1 MYYEQV
7 AHFAATYG
15 LIYLVILFAGA
26 LAYAFW
32 PSNKEK
38 FEKAARLPLEED

>member
-1 MYYEQV
+1 MQYEQI

-32 PSNKEK
+32 PSNRKK
-38 FEKAARLPLEED
+38 FEDAARLPLEED

>member
-1 MYYEQV
+1 MHYDQV

-15 LIYLVILFAGA
+15 LIYMFILFGAA

-38 FEKAARLPLEED
+38 FDKAARLPLEED

>member
-1 MYYEQV
+1 MHYEQI

>member
-1 MYYEQV
+1 MQYEQV
-7 AHFAATYG
+7 AQFAATYG
-15 LIYLVILFAGA
+15 LIYLVILFAGI

-32 PSNKEK
+32 PANKEK

>member
-1 MYYEQV
+1 MHYEQV

-15 LIYLVILFAGA
+15 LIYLVVLFAGA
-26 LAYAFW
+26 LVYAFW

-38 FEKAARLPLEED
+38 FDNAARLPLEED

>member
-1 MYYEQV
+1 MQYEQI

-32 PSNKEK
+32 PSNKKK
-38 FEKAARLPLEED
+38 FEDAARLPLEED

>member
-1 MYYEQV
+1 MQYEHV

-15 LIYLVILFAGA
+15 LIYLVILFVAA

-38 FEKAARLPLEED
+38 FEEAARRPLEED

>member
-1 MYYEQV
+1 MQYEQI

-32 PSNKEK
+32 PSNGKK
-38 FEKAARLPLEED
+38 FEDAARLPLEED

>member
-1 MYYEQV
+1 MHYEQV

-15 LIYLVILFAGA
+15 LIYLVGLFAGA

-32 PSNKEK
+32 PSNKDK
-38 FEKAARLPLEED
+38 FENAARLPLEED

>member
-1 MYYEQV
+1 MDYEQV

-15 LIYLVILFAGA
+15 LIYLVVLFAVA

-38 FEKAARLPLEED
+38 FENAARLPLEED

>member
-1 MYYEQV
+1 MHYEHV
-7 AHFAATYG
+7 AQFAATYG

-26 LAYAFW
+26 VAYAFW

-38 FEKAARLPLEED
+38 FEDAARLPLKED

>member
-1 MYYEQV
+1 MQYEHI

-32 PSNKEK
+32 PSNAKK
-38 FEKAARLPLEED
+38 FEDAARLPLEED

>member
-1 MYYEQV
+1 MQYEQV

-15 LIYLVILFAGA
+15 LIYLVLLFIVA

-32 PSNKEK
+32 PSNKKK
-38 FEKAARLPLEED
+38 FENAARLPLEED

>member
-1 MYYEQV
+1 MHYEQV
-7 AHFAATYG
+7 AQFAATYG

-38 FEKAARLPLEED
+38 FDKAARLPLEED

>member
-1 MYYEQV
+1 MHYEQV

-15 LIYLVILFAGA
+15 LIYFIIMFAGV
-26 LAYAFW
+26 LAYVFW

-38 FEKAARLPLEED
+38 FEEAARLPLEED

>member
-7 AHFAATYG
+7 AHFAATYC